1 MVAHDAPASVSLFLF
16 LSQLRTRVRT
26 RVRTTRTFARARG
39 PFSPRRFT
47 PTQDTLFYDPPA
59 RLILLVRGRGT
70 EYLRDTETDSLQL
83 YWPPPL
89 LHLLPPPS
97 SPGCR
102 TAGWA
107 LRLTAAPTAN
117 QSAAL
122 PASRNRI
129 PKIFPTFP

>member
-1 MVAHDAPASVSLFLF
+1 MVAHDAPASASLFLF

-26 RVRTTRTFARARG
+26 THTFACAAAL
-39 PFSPRRFT
+39 FLPRRFT

>member
-16 LSQLRTRVRT
+16 LSQLRVPACTYGTYIRVR
-26 RVRTTRTFARARG
+26 RG